1 MYTWEGDPNA
11 TYKVLQ
17 RDPRQYPWGFYI
29 EDMNGGFLKW
39 FKSPK
44 ESLDFIVLEESE
56 ICTDIAEEITDIRNN
71 LQSVVGASETLNAT
85 LLNEVNQI
93 LGNYN
98 ETRIKWWGEFSKLCK
113 GEEEYSRG
121 IIESFAGYCSCK
133 TKTITPEYEQKF
145 IEYIHE
151 WGG

>member
-1 MYTWEGDPNA
+1 MYTWEGDPDAN
-11 TYKVLQ
+11 YKVLQ

-29 EDMNGGFLKW
+29 EEMNDGFLKW
-39 FKSPK
+39 FESPK
-44 ESLDFIVLEESE
+44 ELLDFIVLEESE
-56 ICTDIAEEITDIRNN
+56 ICTDIAEEIADIRNN
-71 LQSVVGASETLNAT
+71 LLSVLGASKTLNST
-85 LLNEVNQI
+85 LLNAVNQI

-121 IIESFAGYCSCK
+121 KIESFAGYCSCK
-133 TKTITPEYEQKF
+133 IETIPPEYEQKF
-145 IEYIHE
+145 VEYIHE